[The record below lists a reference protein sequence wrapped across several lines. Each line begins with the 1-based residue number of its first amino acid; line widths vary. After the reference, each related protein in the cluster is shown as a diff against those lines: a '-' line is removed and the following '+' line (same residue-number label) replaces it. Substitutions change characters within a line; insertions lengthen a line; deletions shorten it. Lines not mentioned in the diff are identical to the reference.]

1 MGHTGSVQRGSRR
14 HVHGTLY
21 GEPVG
26 GGGGGSGSSARGQY
40 TPAQMQALYLSRGR
54 PDMAFMSNQ
63 AMLPEVPEMQQT
75 STVKNHVN
83 LKKGSLRLAPGGDAE
98 SPDRLRIEFEF
109 DATKPCRL
117 SLFVVAAETVDDA
130 TGCSSFALVHPHALP
145 VVERRFPEGL
155 GQRFRLGDPETQGDD
170 EGAVNDATQPLLDVG
185 AFQERELLYH
195 PGSNVFPLIIV
206 LEVDDSECPVLRVPR
221 VLRRTDQSPWCR
233 GARFQ
238 EAAVAVDVRDAGTA
252 AHWRVGGQDPQA
264 EDPCTSL
271 THCLNLSDR
280 SRR

>member
-26 GGGGGSGSSARGQY
+26 GGSARGQY

-63 AMLPEVPEMQQT
+63 ALLPEVPEMQQT

-83 LKKGSLRLAPGGDAE
+83 LKKGSLRLAPGGDADR
-98 SPDRLRIEFEF
+98 PDRLSLEFEF

-117 SLFVVAAETVDDA
+117 SLLVVAAETMDDA

-145 VVERRFPEGL
+145 VVERHFPEGL
-155 GQRFRLGDPETQGDD
+155 GQRFRLGDPETQG
-170 EGAVNDATQPLLDVG
+170 EGGSATEDAAQLLLDVS
-185 AFQERELLYH
+185 AFQERELLYQ

-206 LEVDDSECPVLRVPR
+206 LEVDDSEWPSLRVPSMWR
-221 VLRRTDQSPWCR
+221 QTDQSFWCR
-233 GARFQ
+233 DASVQ
-238 EAAVAVDVRDAGTA
+238 EAAVAIDVRDARA
-252 AHWRVGGQDPQA
+252 AADGRVGSQDPQA
-264 EDPCTSL
+264 EDPGTSR
-271 THCLNLSDR
+271 THCLGRSDHYHH
-280 SRR
+280 

>member
-26 GGGGGSGSSARGQY
+26 DSGSPGSARGQY

-83 LKKGSLRLAPGGDAE
+83 LKKGSLRLSQGDDAKHPG
-98 SPDRLRIEFEF
+98 RYNLEFEF
-109 DATKPCRL
+109 DATKPCRA

-145 VVERRFPEGL
+145 VVERSFPEGL
-155 GQRFRLGDPETQGDD
+155 GQRFRLCEPAEL
-170 EGAVNDATQPLLDVG
+170 EGEAGEDAARLMLNVG
-185 AFQERELLYH
+185 PFQEHELLYQ
-195 PGSNVFPLIIV
+195 PGSDVFPIIIV
-206 LEVDDSECPVLRVPR
+206 LEVDDSKSQL
-221 VLRRTDQSPWCR
+221 
-233 GARFQ
+233 
-238 EAAVAVDVRDAGTA
+238 
-252 AHWRVGGQDPQA
+252 
-264 EDPCTSL
+264 
-271 THCLNLSDR
+271 
-280 SRR
+280 